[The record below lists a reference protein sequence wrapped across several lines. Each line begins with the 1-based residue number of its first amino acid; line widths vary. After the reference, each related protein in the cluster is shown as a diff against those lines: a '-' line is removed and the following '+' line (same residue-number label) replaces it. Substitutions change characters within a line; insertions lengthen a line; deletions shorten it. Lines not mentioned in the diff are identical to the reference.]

1 MGVMTETVVTVLVCA
16 LVSSIWIHFMYR
28 RLRAVARPGVVSL
41 EFKTVAVMH
50 FSHLRVV
57 LAFVRVNSVSNALP
71 ILSVPV

>member
-1 MGVMTETVVTVLVCA
+1 MTETVVTVLVCA
-16 LVSSIWIHFMYR
+16 LVSSIWIHFTYR
-28 RLRAVARPGVVSL
+28 RLRAVALEAGVVSL

-50 FSHLRVV
+50 FSHLREV